1 MNPQTRQAAKGERMT
16 PYQVHQTLNHHMSRH
31 SPNGYD
37 IIEECD
43 DCGQRWQHNPSIG
56 YPVTLATREVFDQR
70 LKQQAQRMVVN
81 TDIGR
86 GYND

>member
-1 MNPQTRQAAKGERMT
+1 MT
-16 PYQVHQTLNHHMSRH
+16 PYQVHQTLDHHMSRH
-31 SPNGYD
+31 SPDGYE

-56 YPVTLATREVFDQR
+56 YPVTLCTRQELDRRIATSSQ
-70 LKQQAQRMVVN
+70 LTVN